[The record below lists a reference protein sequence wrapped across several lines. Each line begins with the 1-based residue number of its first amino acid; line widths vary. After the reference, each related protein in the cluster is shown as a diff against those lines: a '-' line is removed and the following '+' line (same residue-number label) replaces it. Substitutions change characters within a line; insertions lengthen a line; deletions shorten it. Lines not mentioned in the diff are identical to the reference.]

1 MKIPKYNIGD
11 IVGTKICSDKYYN
24 EWYSDPS
31 KIIKIEYMF
40 LPYKSSMSYCPHRQ
54 FVYTLEDKRSVA
66 ERDIIKLNLG
76 FW

>member
-31 KIIKIEYMF
+31 KIVKIEYVF
-40 LPYKSSMSYCPHRQ
+40 LPYKSSMSYCHIDSSCI
-54 FVYTLEDKRSVA
+54 YWK
-66 ERDIIKLNLG
+66 IKEALLKEILLN
-76 FW
+76 